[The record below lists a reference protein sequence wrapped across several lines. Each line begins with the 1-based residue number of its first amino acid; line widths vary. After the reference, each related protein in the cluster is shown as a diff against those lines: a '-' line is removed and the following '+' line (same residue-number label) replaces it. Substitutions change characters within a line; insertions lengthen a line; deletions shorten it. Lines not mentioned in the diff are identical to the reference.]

1 MSDNGDE
8 IRVEIYSDDEYING
22 QSVTPT
28 GEPISSSS
36 EEPLS
41 VEAVSQEEQS
51 VDEPIVEAQSIG
63 DIPTPKAV
71 EEESVRV
78 QEVVDY
84 IRAID
89 PIILEKIA
97 SVYGLKVDIYTEPVK
112 RVLQEIGLVSA
123 TGEIPKFLKDKISGE
138 FLIDENFKL
147 ALRKVLLDDEVELDK
162 EYSLVTLENGKVYL
176 LGKARYVL
184 KQSGPELIYDAKV
197 IGLAFELDCK
207 LEGSGFGVYDES
219 GQHTLYT
226 DRLNVYDVVRIGDFG
241 NQDFHG
247 KSVVGKALVSD
258 VAYMKGY
265 FIISKDSIIDEQKG
279 YTISDLL
286 SQININS
293 QNIGDANSNISAIN
307 NDLQNAL
314 QDIDT
319 ISSDISQLSGVVNSI
334 IDDGLIDVKEKR
346 ALRITWNKLV
356 NDKDIAKSNAEYF
369 NIIEEKDD
377 MLNAFYNLAYY
388 LNNNQS
394 YTVGYPYIINDDN
407 INTPT
412 TIDRTTYENI
422 FNDFWDKLN
431 ILLDAI
437 RVAINTSVNNVYKF
451 AVGVNN
457 YAISV
462 NNELQLTKNT
472 VSEIS
477 SDAYVTKS
485 EKRELERILNEITA
499 DYNSDI
505 NHAQSYSIDTTSY
518 TQAYDD
524 LASYLLTI
532 INDTNDTTAITREVF
547 DTKFDTYFTERKN
560 VIEQINLTVKT
571 TADDLSDI
579 SAELMVN
586 MSLIPL
592 QAEEVIAKMNKLLE
606 DGTVSQSEANVLQ
619 TISDNITK
627 DYNTI
632 ETHLEILGQLGSQ
645 TFTDYTNAF
654 NDIQDKLNTIL
665 TYLSQNPASD
675 YVFSV
680 QNDFTVQDLKDSID
694 LYYTEKK
701 DAYGLIPFTLE
712 YGLQDV
718 QSTVQDAIQ
727 QAQKAIE
734 DIDAMANDNIIS
746 RAEKKSLNREW
757 TTIVNEV
764 DVYKNYAIANGISS
778 SDYVTAYINLGTFLN
793 TNAPWTPGTTPNILY
808 DIDNDSDITSLI
820 YSSKSGGE
828 ALIEVFKD
836 YYNSKIVLLNTIAY
850 IANSAVRD
858 IADDSVLTPSEKIAL
873 RTEWDRIVS
882 EKTSLRSHSESVGVS
897 VTDYDNAFTTLANYL
912 NGGNTWSSGYPLWID
927 DNNYQDNTTIERMVF
942 NSNINQYYY
951 EANALRIAINNNVFS
966 RLDDIT
972 SDNVLDASEKP
983 SQRLEWETIEAERAG
998 INAQADVFGITTEKT
1013 NYNNSFQTLADYLNG
1028 GTTWSSG
1035 VPLWLNDSNI
1045 GINTNIVGST
1055 YRTNWRNFYTAK
1067 TALLNAI
1074 YDKVK
1079 QLADAA
1085 QMAADNAQIA
1095 ADNAQTTANNAQA
1108 SANTANTLLAEIAND
1123 NKLTPVEK
1131 SNVRR
1136 EWDIIAA
1143 EKPVNDSQAVAFGIT
1158 TEKATYGTK
1167 FQALADYLN
1176 NGTTWS
1182 SGVPSWISDANLGTN
1197 TSITGSTFRLKFR
1210 EYYDARTALL
1220 NAIAAKAKALADI
1233 AQSTANS
1240 AQTAATNAQNTANT
1254 ALTNANTALT
1264 QLTNIASDNILSPI
1278 EKQAVKRE
1286 WDDIVNEKQK
1296 ILDQAYPYYDVSTTA
1311 YTNAYNALNTY
1322 ITPLLSNLNTDS
1334 TIDGP
1339 TFRSKFNTYYL
1350 ERQNLLNSIAEQARR
1365 VAKNGGNFLD
1375 WQQLQLCNYPITS
1388 AAYTNFATGIYG
1400 DAAENAIVLAETPFG
1415 TMDKVWESNTAAAD
1429 AGSGGGFNTTRYV
1442 RVDPNKSYV
1451 FYAWVK
1457 ILDAGNV
1464 AVYYGLTPT
1473 SNKVINLNTG
1483 SMDSNPYFIGD
1494 AYNYKLPQNRWLL
1507 LTGIVHSKD
1516 YAGSGIGLSGIY
1528 DPLTK
1533 KRLSFTSHYVE
1544 FKWYDAN
1551 VNSISVRVIRPHS
1564 CTINSKVQIY
1574 GVGIYEMNGQEPSVY
1589 SLLSAAK
1596 VSTIPVKPSD
1606 ANLKAFYTFDKNMLF
1621 DDSGNGKGL
1630 TKYGT
1635 RSISQVASDIKGKCL
1650 FFDINDTNNGYLY
1663 IDDSNY
1669 FRIPELTISLWFKF
1683 TGFASG
1689 QTICGLFS
1697 MPFTPRV
1704 YIVYSTP
1711 TNYARAIVART
1722 SDSASLT
1729 SSAFQIETNRWYHL
1743 TFVQKTGASGYS
1755 KLYINGNI
1763 VDVVLDNI
1771 KFGSG
1776 TKFMIGTDGN
1786 SETAYRFNGY
1796 IDELR
1801 FYNKALTDE
1810 EIAWLYLNPTQ
1821 GLDYGSLKTI
1831 IDGGLVSSGTI
1842 QVGQGN
1848 DGDYTVKAGITGEGS
1863 ADSSVRI
1870 WAGNTFTGRSV
1881 APFRV
1886 QQDGTM
1892 YAKKGYIG
1900 SWEISDELLK
1910 SIIGTKEL
1918 IIDPVSQTI
1927 KAKENGESKINISV
1941 NKIPSLSQL
1950 LSPISGSINIP
1961 YSISKAI
1968 NTGINIETVYV
1979 DFNATNPGTYTL
1991 TSYWRYIGS
2000 TNGIDFVGFQMTVVI
2015 YLCDTNNNVIRQL
2028 STYSTVVSQLMTNP
2042 PETNFSYN
2050 DYFQKNLGYI
2060 NAGNYKLRFDYTM
2073 FDYSY
2078 IEYEDDQSGY
2088 SIGEPII
2095 VYNNGSVYLGNF
2107 YTGFPL
2113 AKLDYTQYETGNM
2126 LGVDGLAIFY
2136 GAQKYMYLNTSAA
2149 YFLEMYGKMK
2159 IAGLGGGI
2167 HFEDDLMK
2175 FRGQWWGS
2183 KCKLVTVGSSTQ
2195 VNDVTCQTVLF
2206 TGASGSSAPVIMPQH
2221 TFFRDQLGLGKTE
2234 KFAITMKMAYV
2245 GASNSVAIWGRNTN
2259 FSDQNTNDFP
2269 YMWNNN
2275 GSYSLSSAIVTLA
2288 KGDVAEFVF
2297 IYDGTTYYAIF
2308 VSLKQ

>member
-176 LGKARYVL
+176 LGKAKYVL

-286 SQININS
+286 SHVNINS
-293 QNIGDANSNISAIN
+293 QNIGDANSNIIAIN

-437 RVAINTSVNNVYKF
+437 RVAINTSVNNVYQF

-727 QAQKAIE
+727 QAQEAIE

-808 DIDNDSDITSLI
+808 DTDNDSDITSLI

-1074 YDKVK
+1074 YDKAK

-1085 QMAADNAQIA
+1085 QTAADNAQIA

-1123 NKLTPVEK
+1123 NMLTPVEK

-1136 EWDIIAA
+1136 EWNIIAA

-1220 NAIAAKAKALADI
+1220 NAIAAKAKTLADN

-1240 AQTAATNAQNTANT
+1240 AQTAATNAQNIANT

-1278 EKQAVKRE
+1278 EKQSTKLE
-1286 WDDIVNEKQK
+1286 WDTIADEYAK
-1296 ILDQAYPYYDVSTTA
+1296 ITAQADMYASASSDKANYV
-1311 YTNAYNALNTY
+1311 NAYNALSAY
-1322 ITPLLSNLNTDS
+1322 ITPLLSDLNTTS
-1334 TIDGP
+1334 TITG
-1339 TFRSKFNTYYL
+1339 TEFRAKFSDYYSK
-1350 ERQNLLNSIAEQARR
+1350 RQTLLNRIAEETNF
-1365 VAKNGGNFLD
+1365 VAVNGGNFVNWQGLNVSDFGQTGESVWGKTYSSYFDVPENNRIILD
-1375 WQQLQLCNYPITS
+1375 KTPSGDVDKVHDVRNTTLYYGAGGFHTKVYKINPYNSYLYGVWYRKTS
-1388 AAYTNFATGIYG
+1388 NLSTFVYLGIQPGANKVLRVDG
-1400 DAAENAIVLAETPFG
+1400 DADENPFSITLFQQDNLILNKWYLFVGVVYG
-1415 TMDKVWESNTAAAD
+1415 TLQA
-1429 AGSGGGFNTTRYV
+1429 TRQYNDV
-1442 RVDPNKSYV
+1442 VITGVYDPDTMKRIQPHN
-1451 FYAWVK
+1451 
-1457 ILDAGNV
+1457 
-1464 AVYYGLTPT
+1464 
-1473 SNKVINLNTG
+1473 
-1483 SMDSNPYFIGD
+1483 
-1494 AYNYKLPQNRWLL
+1494 YNY
-1507 LTGIVHSKD
+1507 ID
-1516 YAGSGIGLSGIY
+1516 Y
-1528 DPLTK
+1528 
-1533 KRLSFTSHYVE
+1533 
-1544 FKWYDAN
+1544 KWKDAN
-1551 VNSISVRVIRPHS
+1551 VSEAYFRAIRYYTLQLGS
-1564 CTINSKVQIY
+1564 TGQFYGAFVYEIN
-1574 GVGIYEMNGQEPSVY
+1574 GREPSVY
-1589 SLLSAAK
+1589 DILNKASK
-1596 VSTIPVKPSD
+1596 TTPVKPSNTGVY
-1606 ANLKAFYTFDKNMLF
+1606 AYYTFDKSLTQ
-1621 DDSGNGKGL
+1621 DDSFNGKSLSVAGSV
-1630 TKYGT
+1630 
-1635 RSISQVASDIKGKCL
+1635 SIVDSDIRGKCAY
-1650 FFDINDTNNGYLY
+1650 FDNNGYLY
-1663 IDDSNY
+1663 RDDTALQLNRITIAGWFKATDVSVDYPNGIVTINY
-1669 FRIPELTISLWFKF
+1669 FHRIYLERFSDGIRLR
-1683 TGFASG
+1683 AS
-1689 QTICGLFS
+1689 F
-1697 MPFTPRV
+1697 
-1704 YIVYSTP
+1704 YS
-1711 TNYARAIVART
+1711 
-1722 SDSASLT
+1722 
-1729 SSAFQIETNRWYHL
+1729 SSRGWYTLDAFNIKVNEWYHFAFTHDIPSKVANL
-1743 TFVQKTGASGYS
+1743 YVNGSLVYAEKNFSVSYNSSGVS
-1755 KLYINGNI
+1755 GIGCDINNS
-1763 VDVVLDNI
+1763 DW
-1771 KFGSG
+1771 KF
-1776 TKFMIGTDGN
+1776 K
-1786 SETAYRFNGY
+1786 GY
-1796 IDELR
+1796 IDEVKIYSR
-1801 FYNKALTDE
+1801 VLTNE
-1810 EIAWLYLNPTQ
+1810 EILYLYKNPTV

-1863 ADSSVRI
+1863 DETSVRM
-1870 WAGNTFTGRSV
+1870 WAGATFANRNN
-1881 APFRV
+1881 APFKV
-1886 QQDGTM
+1886 LQNGEM
-1892 YAKKGYIG
+1892 HASAGYIAG
-1900 SWEISDELLK
+1900 WKILTDRFE
-1910 SIIGTKEL
+1910 
-1918 IIDPVSQTI
+1918 
-1927 KAKENGESKINISV
+1927 KENGLNKFIIN
-1941 NKIPSLSQL
+1941 P
-1950 LSPISGSINIP
+1950 
-1961 YSISKAI
+1961 A
-1968 NTGINIETVYV
+1968 
-1979 DFNATNPGTYTL
+1979 
-1991 TSYWRYIGS
+1991 
-2000 TNGIDFVGFQMTVVI
+2000 
-2015 YLCDTNNNVIRQL
+2015 
-2028 STYSTVVSQLMTNP
+2028 
-2042 PETNFSYN
+2042 
-2050 DYFQKNLGYI
+2050 
-2060 NAGNYKLRFDYTM
+2060 
-2073 FDYSY
+2073 
-2078 IEYEDDQSGY
+2078 DQS
-2088 SIGEPII
+2088 I
-2095 VYNNGSVYLGNF
+2095 
-2107 YTGFPL
+2107 
-2113 AKLDYTQYETGNM
+2113 K
-2126 LGVDGLAIFY
+2126 
-2136 GAQKYMYLNTSAA
+2136 
-2149 YFLEMYGKMK
+2149 
-2159 IAGLGGGI
+2159 
-2167 HFEDDLMK
+2167 
-2175 FRGQWWGS
+2175 
-2183 KCKLVTVGSSTQ
+2183 
-2195 VNDVTCQTVLF
+2195 
-2206 TGASGSSAPVIMPQH
+2206 
-2221 TFFRDQLGLGKTE
+2221 
-2234 KFAITMKMAYV
+2234 
-2245 GASNSVAIWGRNTN
+2245 
-2259 FSDQNTNDFP
+2259 
-2269 YMWNNN
+2269 
-2275 GSYSLSSAIVTLA
+2275 
-2288 KGDVAEFVF
+2288 F
-2297 IYDGTTYYAIF
+2297 IYDGDDKVAIQNAALPMLSVLVDPNANQFSLGIYQEVTDYVEVRQGLWEASGSILSSSSFAIPNSSYKVAIGFYISQRMSIYGQLWLTDNAGTKIELIGSVSFSAGIEPYVTRYYISSPKSRVSGTYRVLFEYEINGNDNYELVTIGYGGTSNNYFSYTQALNGSIIGNNGITTFWGNSKYMHISNAESYFMQVFGNGILTGSGGSGIQFDGTDVRLFGIQHDNKYNYQYISSSHVVLNFNSKTIIVNFGSSSYYAILPTLSSIKTAMKLGTGVPF
-2308 VSLKQ
+2308 SFMYRIIGNASSVSSRVYGRNTTTGHLTSQYPTLRNNNGADAVYVALGAGDTLILELVYDGTNYNAYILSYRT